1 MEKKPPI
8 KVTLPVDFEILRS
21 DRKSLLSSLQE
32 AFTTEVN
39 REVIRL
45 KFSPTKRE
53 IVSLLSDP
61 SSVLSLII
69 HIPSYYKPLT
79 AYGKARDIEQIEN
92 KKPPQFRMTV
102 DLVEMQKKERK
113 LLTEYAKWVRWRP
126 RILLLLL
133 LAIVVLTGS
142 AIGYGYF
149 LVKEDLRLREKI
161 RDAGAES
168 EIAVKKLSNL
178 LDEKSMLEMELMAL
192 EQRLSEQIEN
202 ETVTEKQVIEIRDP
216 AREEERK
223 ELVRRLEAAEKE
235 KGRLRKQVEAL
246 REAKGKLRAQIAA
259 RTAVPAEEIIVT
271 FKNGQ
276 TVSGKLI
283 ESNEDHIKLKIGYR
297 PVTLTRKLVKS
308 VEFITPNQKRKR
320 HDK

>member
-53 IVSLLSDP
+53 IMSLLSDP

-92 KKPPQFRMTV
+92 KNPPQFQITV

-113 LLTEYAKWVRWRP
+113 LLTEYARWVRWRP
-126 RILLLLL
+126 RVLLLLL

-142 AIGYGYF
+142 AVGYGYF

-202 ETVTEKQVIEIRDP
+202 ETVTEKQVVEHLGSHLDRLPQDD
-216 AREEERK
+216 
-223 ELVRRLEAAEKE
+223 VRSRAIVEQMKADEAAH
-235 KGRLRKQVEAL
+235 QD
-246 REAKGKLRAQIAA
+246 AA
-259 RTAVPAEEIIVT
+259 RQNGGMGLPAPVRSAMRAAARFMT
-271 FKNGQ
+271 S
-276 TVSGKLI
+276 VSYWI
-283 ESNEDHIKLKIGYR
+283 
-297 PVTLTRKLVKS
+297 
-308 VEFITPNQKRKR
+308 
-320 HDK
+320 